1 MNDQRRL
8 AFAIATVLATTL
20 ACSQPAVPPT
30 SPAGVTDGGT
40 EAGAD
45 GSTLKVSSPTPI
57 FPAAG
62 AVLDDDD
69 PDLAIE
75 NVRGTFVPNL
85 PLSYVF
91 EVFDAGDRMVYQSAP
106 VAAGSD
112 GRTTHEVGVALE
124 FDQSF
129 AWRAYAVYQGRR
141 GPISSTADFRTF
153 NRFGVSCAHLRNEAA
168 IVHCRRSQY
177 GFMSVPQRVEFL
189 RRIAYDLNRA
199 PAEHAP
205 YGILIKSTG
214 HNCFGYS
221 CDIICSNTGMH
232 RQWDVLSDEDAA
244 QLPVWN
250 RLGQIAVRPC
260 EAVQ

>member
-1 MNDQRRL
+1 MNDQTRFAL
-8 AFAIATVLATTL
+8 AIATVLATTL

-30 SPAGVTDGGT
+30 SPASVTDGAS

-45 GSTLKVSSPTPI
+45 GSTLKVSAPNPVS
-57 FPAAG
+57 PAAG
-62 AVLDDDD
+62 AVVDDDD
-69 PDLAIE
+69 PDLVIE
-75 NVRGTFVPNL
+75 NVAGAFVRDL

-91 EVFDAGDRMVYQSAP
+91 EVFAAGDRMVYQSAP
-106 VAAGSD
+106 VAAGS
-112 GRTTHEVGVALE
+112 GGLTTHEVGVALE

-141 GPISSTADFRTF
+141 GPISSTVGFKTF

-168 IVHCRRSQY
+168 IVQCRRAQY

-205 YGILIKSTG
+205 YGILVKSTG
-214 HNCFGYS
+214 HSCLGYS